1 MGYTYDKSRAS
12 KERVWSSLQAP
23 ASAVAKDLLSD
34 PTGLN
39 KITDMMNMFTSLDY
53 LDASANFFGALYQI
67 SLLLESA
74 MNSLG

>member
-23 ASAVAKDLLSD
+23 ASTVAKDLLSD

-39 KITDMMNMFTSLDY
+39 KITESTRAESKFPSNEL
-53 LDASANFFGALYQI
+53 LLFGAKF
-67 SLLLESA
+67 SLLAEFGSKLFF
-74 MNSLG
+74 